1 MVFRYH
7 VRRRNI
13 SGLNVSDENTQSE
26 SKLDL
31 AGYAYAAGDAA
42 LVISGLMDKN
52 WNKAA
57 SGSLYLAGAGV
68 LARYGREKG
77 DHQLKELCHRMRG
90 FLDENKIAIPE
101 KGELATALEHRNSM
115 WQQVERFLYKY
126 PSQILNALF
135 AVGGVQLFQG
145 GWKKDNKWLA
155 ASGALVAAGALAG
168 LLIPEKQDGE
178 KPPEGMAAKAWSWVR
193 ENPLPIAGSLYM
205 ANNATTIMAALK
217 DRKTNPENKSYLL
230 LFVTSACYV
239 AANLWLTHSHKTQSK
254 NAHKDD
260 TVTAKLEDIAARVVA
275 AQPEAMRT
283 KVIEDISNFM
293 AKQPEVKLHAGEIA
307 KGLEQRIGEIARSN
321 AHKSGNWQDKV
332 APSDAPLT
340 PSPTLG

>member
-1 MVFRYH
+1 M
-7 VRRRNI
+7 
-13 SGLNVSDENTQSE
+13 SDETSQSE

-77 DHQLKELCHRMRG
+77 DHQIKELCHRLRSY
-90 FLDENKIAIPE
+90 LDENKIVLPE
-101 KGELATALEHRNSM
+101 KGELAQTLQRRDGL
-115 WQQVERFLYKY
+115 WQRIERFLYKY
-126 PSQILNALF
+126 PSEILNGLF
-135 AVGGVQLFQG
+135 TIGGVKLFQA
-145 GWKKDNKWLA
+145 GWKTDNKWLA
-155 ASGALVAAGALAG
+155 ASGAFVTAGALAG

-178 KPPEGMAAKAWSWVR
+178 KPPEGAVAKAWSWVR

-217 DRKTNPENKSYLL
+217 DRKTNPENKSYMM
-230 LFVTSACYV
+230 LFVTSACYI

-260 TVTAKLEDIAARVVA
+260 TVTAKLEDVAARVVA
-275 AQPEAMRT
+275 AQPESMRA
-283 KVIEDISNFM
+283 KVIEDVSHFL
-293 AKQPEVKLHAGEIA
+293 AKQPEIQLHAGEIA
-307 KGLEQRIGEIARSN
+307 KGLQERIEVLARNGAAPGS
-321 AHKSGNWQDKV
+321 WQDKTQGGL
-332 APSDAPLT
+332 PD
-340 PSPTLG
+340 PSPSMG